1 MPQCW
6 KYSQICCDVA
16 LAGIELGNW
25 TCELCQESCILHS
38 DYPLN
43 RVNQTLYF
51 VIFLSF
57 VHRILTHANEE
68 YETLMALQTSW
79 RLQRKTRHASTLFSN
94 LPPERKF
101 RNWSQKMINILYR
114 LCIFSRN
121 IWQWLSVWEKKN
133 TRFFI
138 QRKDKRDDQCIILAY
153 AIRKIIHVHIVR
165 NRPYRHTTIQLV
177 LQK

>member
-25 TCELCQESCILHS
+25 TCELSQESCILHS

-79 RLQRKTRHASTLFSN
+79 RLQRKTRLASTLFSN

-101 RNWSQKMINILYR
+101 RIWLQKMINILHR
-114 LCIFSRN
+114 LCIFFGNLAMAICMR
-121 IWQWLSVWEKKN
+121 KKN
-133 TRFFI
+133 TMFFI

-153 AIRKIIHVHIVR
+153 AIRKIIHVHVVR
-165 NRPYRHTTIQLV
+165 NQS
-177 LQK
+177 

>member
-101 RNWSQKMINILYR
+101 RNWSQKMINILHR
-114 LCIFSRN
+114 LCIFSWN
-121 IWQWLSVWEKKN
+121 IWQWLSVWEKK
-133 TRFFI
+133 
-138 QRKDKRDDQCIILAY
+138 ILGSS
-153 AIRKIIHVHIVR
+153 
-165 NRPYRHTTIQLV
+165 YRGKTNVITNASY
-177 LQK
+177 